1 MEIPVAVILFVLN
14 VLTGVIMYFMKQA
27 YDSLKQGLQ
36 ALQHRQERFTEDYLK
51 KEDFREFKEELWKRF
66 DDLKV
71 EIRTMGH
78 K

>member
-14 VLTGVIMYFMKQA
+14 VLTGVIMYFMKQT
-27 YDSLKQGLQ
+27 YDGLKQTIQVLQ
-36 ALQHRQERFTEDYLK
+36 SKQDRFTEDYLK

>member
-14 VLTGVIMYFMKQA
+14 GLMGVIMYLMKQG
-27 YDSLKQGLQ
+27 YDSLKQTIRSQQDKL
-36 ALQHRQERFTEDYLK
+36 ERFQEDYLK